1 MRNLLPKTIEEWTA
15 KKRQFMRLL
24 NQTDDP
30 RMAQDYENAINFCD
44 RGAIALCKI
53 EVKRK
58 RIEELKAKIRKKCRT
73 GAIVCFVIAGIA
85 AVILIIGLSSCR
97 STIRGTGQVL
107 QGIGTGTGTII
118 TGVGDY
124 LVEEGQE

>member
-1 MRNLLPKTIEEWTA
+1 MRTLLPKTIEDWTA

-44 RGAIALCKI
+44 RGAITLCKI
-53 EVKRK
+53 EANRK

-73 GAIVCFVIAGIA
+73 GAIVCFVIAGIT
-85 AVILIIGLSSCR
+85 AVILAVSLFGCH
-97 STIRGTGQVL
+97 TVN
-107 QGIGTGTGTII
+107 
-118 TGVGDY
+118 GVGRDLSAWSSPY
-124 LVEEGQE
+124 IEHQER